1 MGVGGGGCRGR
12 LWEWTA
18 SSSWKLKKTSCSCPT
33 PAGGRRPPSLTLVH
47 PSRIRVPA
55 VSEASIHARPP
66 LSQSSD
72 LAVSVAVITGAAV
85 SESNGL
91 LVSPP
96 TSPQQWRRC
105 GAARSPPTA
114 VAALCRDSSGGAVSR
129 QQWRRCGAARLRGY
143 APNHAPCC
151 MHGQAD
157 PAPARAATG
166 RSHSFA
172 GPHIGLGRPPRCHH
186 ANTLTHQQA

>member
-1 MGVGGGGCRGR
+1 MGVHAGGCRGCTAGGAGAPVGVGGGGCRGR

-85 SESNGL
+85 SESPGL

-96 TSPQQWRRC
+96 TSP
-105 GAARSPPTA
+105 
-114 VAALCRDSSGGAVSR
+114 